1 MIMISN
7 KRLTE
12 NFLTL
17 LETIFQEN
25 FHEFNEDRIISDLQL
40 FIEQHLENGCTL
52 KRIVSVIS
60 EETEATQAYL
70 YESNQLNQNRELV
83 LEFIKSAIKTAI
95 KAPVAAAGY
104 VKGVKDRATTAFGK
118 AFGAG
123 YATGRGRAYT
133 GQDSTPTGFSS
144 GRQAGEQGVINRRAQ
159 AQQSSQSTRA
169 SDRVTVN
176 STEPNY
182 STTQQSPTNLHRQTQ
197 PTPNQQRQ
205 ADPNRYRQRA
215 QMVRN
220 RGIAYRQFATV
231 ARQQRANRQQR
242 SQTQPTIRT
251 TNVGGSRPAP
261 PVRSAINP

>member
-12 NFLTL
+12 NYLTL
-17 LETIFQEN
+17 LKTILQEN
-25 FHEFNEDRIISDLQL
+25 AHNFDEDRIISDLQT

-52 KRIVSVIS
+52 KRIVTIVS
-60 EETEATQAYL
+60 EETDATQFYL
-70 YESNQLNQNRELV
+70 YESNELTENRDLV
-83 LEFIKSAIKTAI
+83 LEFIKNAIKGI
-95 KAPVAAAGY
+95 VKAPVKAAGY
-104 VKGVKDRATTAFGK
+104 VKGLKDRATTSFGK
-118 AFGAG
+118 AFGQG
-123 YATGRGRAYT
+123 YASGRGRAYT

-144 GRQAGEQGVINRRAQ
+144 GRQSGEQEVINRR
-159 AQQSSQSTRA
+159 SQTTQPTTAST
-169 SDRVTVN
+169 RVTVN
-176 STEPNY
+176 DTQPNY
-182 STTQQSPTNLHRQTQ
+182 STSPANLHRQTQ

-220 RGIAYRQFATV
+220 RGIAYRQFANV

-242 SQTQPTIRT
+242 AQSQPSIRT

>member
-1 MIMISN
+1 MISN
-7 KRLTE
+7 KRLTK
-12 NFLTL
+12 NFLNL
-17 LETIFQEN
+17 LETILQEN
-25 FHEFNEDRIISDLQL
+25 SRNFDENRIISNLEY
-40 FIEQHLENGCTL
+40 FIQEHLESDCTL
-52 KRIVSVIS
+52 KRIVTVIS

-70 YESNQLNQNRELV
+70 YESNQLNENRELV
-83 LEFIKSAIKTAI
+83 LEFIKNAIKAVI

-123 YATGRGRAYT
+123 YATGRGKSYT

-144 GRQAGEQGVINRRAQ
+144 GRQAGEQGVIDRRSQ
-159 AQQSSQSTRA
+159 QPAQQTRT

-176 STEPNY
+176 DTQPNY
-182 STTQQSPTNLHRQTQ
+182 STSPTNLHRATQ

-205 ADPNRYRQRA
+205 ADPNRYRQQA
-215 QMVRN
+215 QVARN
-220 RGIAYRQFATV
+220 RGIAYRQFANV

-242 SQTQPTIRT
+242 SQTQPSVRT